1 MSVTTRFA
9 PSPTGRLHVGNIR
22 TALHCWLWAKKHGGR
37 FLLRIDDT
45 DAEHS
50 TEAFVDAIR
59 SDLDWLGLT
68 RDGEERQSARVAL
81 YEAQF
86 DHLKATG
93 RVYPAYETP
102 QELDLKRKIQ
112 LGRGLPPVYDRAA
125 LTEPAPEGV
134 APHWRFKLD
143 HDAPIAWEDR
153 IRGRQHFDPKT
164 MSDPI
169 VRRADGSWL
178 YLLPSVIDDID
189 MQVTDVVR
197 GEDHVSNTATQLQM
211 FAALGASA
219 PRFAHEALLTGSE
232 GKLSKRLGSLGCDD
246 LRDAGIEPLAIAALL
261 ARLGTSDP
269 VEPVAEL
276 QPLIDTIDFAR
287 FGRAPARFDM
297 AELEGL
303 NAKVIHHLPYEA
315 VADRLPAGM
324 DAAAWIAVR
333 PNLKTV
339 ADATDWWNVIEGPIA
354 VQADPED
361 AAFLSEAA
369 QIAAALDWS
378 TDPWHALTNALK
390 TSTGRTGKSLFMP
403 LRRALTGRDHG
414 PDMAALLP
422 LIGRER
428 ALGRLGAERSDT
440 TANWE
445 TIYTVNDYWD
455 GPLKGVADY
464 RGKPHAY
471 SREFDEQI
479 DEWGE
484 SYLLSPIS
492 AEQLAIVLEDW
503 AIWKRWEASYVAQ
516 SLGPHDLHP
525 ALARDRLRYEELRPL
540 VDEAIT
546 VETIA
551 AVRAIP
557 EFRNLLDGEVRWRT
571 L

>member
-1 MSVTTRFA
+1 MTPEMRVTTRFA

-22 TALHCWLWAKKHGGR
+22 AALHNWLWAKKNGGR

-45 DAEHS
+45 DAERS
-50 TEAFVDAIR
+50 TEAFVAAIR
-59 SDLDWLGLT
+59 ADIDWLGLT
-68 RDGEERQSARVAL
+68 RDGEARQSARFAL

-86 DHLKATG
+86 ERLKAAG

-125 LTEPAPEGV
+125 LRDSAPSGI

-143 HDAPIAWEDR
+143 HDAMITWDDGV
-153 IRGRQHFDPKT
+153 RGAQAFDPKT

-189 MQVTDVVR
+189 MGITDVVR

-211 FAALGASA
+211 FAALRAEP

-232 GKLSKRLGSLGCDD
+232 GKLSKRLGALGCDD
-246 LRDAGIEPLAIAALL
+246 LREAGIEPIAILALL

-269 VEPVAEL
+269 VAPVADVGA
-276 QPLIDTIDFAR
+276 LIDTIDFHR

-303 NAKVIHHLPYEA
+303 NAKIIHHLSYDA
-315 VADRLPAGM
+315 VADRLPPGM
-324 DAAAWIAVR
+324 DAAAWEAVR
-333 PNLKTV
+333 PNLKTI
-339 ADATDWWNVIEGPIA
+339 ADAADWWHVIEGP
-354 VQADPED
+354 VDSERHPED

-369 QIAAALDWS
+369 TLAAGLDWS
-378 TDPWHALTNALK
+378 SDPWHALTNALK
-390 TSTGRTGKSLFMP
+390 TSTGRSGKALFMP

-428 ALGRLGAERSDT
+428 TVGRLQA
-440 TANWE
+440 
-445 TIYTVNDYWD
+445 
-455 GPLKGVADY
+455 
-464 RGKPHAY
+464 
-471 SREFDEQI
+471 SR
-479 DEWGE
+479 
-484 SYLLSPIS
+484 LNNTN
-492 AEQLAIVLEDW
+492 
-503 AIWKRWEASYVAQ
+503 R
-516 SLGPHDLHP
+516 LG
-525 ALARDRLRYEELRPL
+525 
-540 VDEAIT
+540 
-546 VETIA
+546 
-551 AVRAIP
+551 
-557 EFRNLLDGEVRWRT
+557 
-571 L
+571 